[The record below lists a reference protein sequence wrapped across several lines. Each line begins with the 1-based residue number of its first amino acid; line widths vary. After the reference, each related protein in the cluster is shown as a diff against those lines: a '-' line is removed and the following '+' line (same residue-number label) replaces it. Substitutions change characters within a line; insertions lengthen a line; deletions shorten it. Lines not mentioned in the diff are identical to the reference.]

1 MDHGNKVVS
10 LKTGERVGNEPLPV
24 ISPKRQARIWQVQD
38 LHLGGMRVR
47 DLATYFGVSR
57 KQIYKD
63 LRDAKVLYRAMVKDF
78 DSDTFL
84 GREIGFL
91 EELRRKSMHDYAMAK
106 QEGIKLGFLRLAGE
120 ISAKLTSLLQS
131 TGLLTA
137 APQRIVIEQDPFV
150 DKEFRQ
156 RYAALLLEA
165 RAKGVPILGL

>member
-10 LKTGERVGNEPLPV
+10 LKTGEQVGNEPLPV
-24 ISPKRQARIWQVQD
+24 ISPKRQTRIWQVQD
-38 LHLGGMRVR
+38 LHLGGMRVK

-63 LRDAKVLYRAMVKDF
+63 LRDAKALYRALVKDF

-106 QEGIKLGFLRLAGE
+106 QEGVKLGFLRLAGE
-120 ISAKLTSLLQS
+120 ISAKLTGLLQS

-137 APQRIVIEQDPFV
+137 APQRIVIEQNPFT

>member
-10 LKTGERVGNEPLPV
+10 LKTGAQLETEPLPA
-24 ISPKRQARIWQVQD
+24 IGPKRQTRIWKMQD

-47 DLATYFGVSR
+47 DLATFFGVSR
-57 KQIYKD
+57 KQVYKD
-63 LRDAKVLYRAMVKDF
+63 LQDAKVLYRALVKDF

-91 EELRRKSMHDYAMAK
+91 EELRRKTMHDYAMAK
-106 QEGIKLGFLRLAGE
+106 QEGVKLGFLRLAGE
-120 ISAKLTSLLQS
+120 ISSKLTGLLQS
-131 TGLLTA
+131 TGLLAA
-137 APQRIVIEQDPFV
+137 APQRIMIEQNPFV

-165 RAKGVPILGL
+165 RAKGVPIQGL